1 MTKMKRKRLEN
12 RLGPIQLMLEAKWR
26 LSNHFA
32 DTKICPG
39 YESQGTFEDSG
50 LNIREEP
57 RAKFDVPGATKIQTG
72 LGRKIYGNY

>member
-1 MTKMKRKRLEN
+1 MKMERLEY
-12 RLGPIQLMLEAKWR
+12 RFWPIQKMLEEEWK

-39 YESQGTFEDSG
+39 CESQGTFEDSG

-57 RAKFDVPGATKIQTG
+57 RAKFDVPGATKIQPG
-72 LGRKIYGNY
+72 LGRKIYGNC

>member
-1 MTKMKRKRLEN
+1 METV
-12 RLGPIQLMLEAKWR
+12 
-26 LSNHFA
+26 NHFA

-72 LGRKIYGNY
+72 LGRKIYGNC